1 MRKKTE
7 KLNYVIAFIM
17 IELKNVSKSFGE
29 KEILKDISAVME
41 TGKTNLIIGTS
52 GSGKTVLQ
60 KCMVGLFEV
69 DTGDIVF
76 DGKDLT
82 NMSQE
87 DRKELRQQIGM
98 LFQGSALFD
107 SMTVEQNV
115 KFPLDMFTKW
125 NHQKKMDRVND
136 VLARVEL
143 KETNKKFPSEISG
156 GMKKRVGIARA
167 IVLKPKYLFCD
178 EPNSGLDPQT
188 SMVIDK
194 LIHEITKENNIT
206 TIINTHDMNS
216 VMEIGENILYLY
228 HGVKEWTGTYKD
240 IIFNKNQRL
249 NEFIFASE
257 FLRDAK
263 DMRILEEKG
272 IIDND
277 RNMEDIMRDGG
288 ANLILGDDDKK

>member
-1 MRKKTE
+1 
-7 KLNYVIAFIM
+7 M
-17 IELKNVSKSFGE
+17 IEIKNVSKSFGD
-29 KEILKDISAVME
+29 KEILKNISAVMK
-41 TGKTNLIIGTS
+41 TGMTNLIIGTS

-69 DTGDIVF
+69 DSGDIVF

-82 NMSQE
+82 TMTE
-87 DRKELRQQIGM
+87 EERKELRQQIGM

-125 NHQKKMDRVND
+125 PNSKKMERVND
-136 VLARVEL
+136 VLERVNL
-143 KETNKKFPSEISG
+143 KGTNKKYPSEISG

-194 LIHEITKENNIT
+194 LIHEITKENEMT
-206 TIINTHDMNS
+206 TVINTHDMNS
-216 VMEIGENILYLY
+216 VMEIGDHIIYMY
-228 HGVKEWTGTYKD
+228 QGKKEWEGNNKE
-240 IIFNKNQRL
+240 IIFSKNDRL

-263 DMRILEEKG
+263 DMRMLEETGK
-272 IIDND
+272 IAND
-277 RNMEDIMRDGG
+277 RNMAELTDKSAPTLVPPPEDETT
-288 ANLILGDDDKK
+288 

>member
-1 MRKKTE
+1 
-7 KLNYVIAFIM
+7 M
-17 IELKNVSKSFGE
+17 IELKNVSKSFGD
-29 KEILKDISAVME
+29 KEILNDISAVME

-69 DTGDIVF
+69 DSGDIVF

-82 NMSQE
+82 TMSEE

-143 KETNKKFPSEISG
+143 EGTNKKFPSEISG

-188 SMVIDK
+188 SMIIDK

-228 HGVKEWTGTYKD
+228 HGIKEWTGTNKD
-240 IIFNKNQRL
+240 IIFNKNQKL

-263 DMRILEEKG
+263 DMRMLEEKG

-277 RNMEDIMRDGG
+277 RNMEDIMREGG
-288 ANLILGDDDKK
+288 ANLILGDDDKKG

>member
-1 MRKKTE
+1 
-7 KLNYVIAFIM
+7 M
-17 IELKNVSKSFGE
+17 IELKDVKKSFEG
-29 KEILKDISAVME
+29 KEILKGVSATME

-69 DTGDIVF
+69 DSGQILF
-76 DGKDLT
+76 DGKDLPT
-82 NMSQE
+82 MQE
-87 DRKELRQQIGM
+87 SDRKQLRQEIGM

-107 SMTVEQNV
+107 SMTVEENI

-125 NHQKKMDRVND
+125 DHKKKIDRVNE
-136 VLARVEL
+136 VLERVNL
-143 KETNKKFPSEISG
+143 KDANKKFPAEISG

-167 IVLKPKYLFCD
+167 IVLNPKYLFCD

-188 SMVIDK
+188 SMVIDL
-194 LIHEITKENNIT
+194 LIKEITEEYKMT

-216 VMEIGENILYLY
+216 VMEIGQNILYMY
-228 HGVKEWTGTYKD
+228 QGEKEWVGNNKE
-240 IIFNKNQRL
+240 IIFNKNQKL

-263 DMRILEEKG
+263 DMRMLEEKG

-277 RNMEDIMRDGG
+277 RNMDDVMRDPEK
-288 ANLILGDDDKK
+288 NLLMGDNDKRPNHPDSKNP